1 MMYPEY
7 LGLVGDQAA
16 AYPLSIKRQQPI
28 KVLRVVFLAIL
39 CLLATPCAGVA
50 QQPKKPPWVCFL
62 TFDPGTLRTR
72 SPRFDGF
79 FEGLQELGYVHGNN
93 INISYLSA
101 DNNGDRFPTLIDECL
116 SLKPDVIAVTTTPA
130 AHLLKK
136 ATRTI
141 PIVMVALGD
150 SLGTGLVDSLSRPSE
165 NITGMSLMVPELAVK
180 RLELLKELV
189 PGISRVLVLS
199 FLADPIA
206 PIQVKALEGA
216 APSLGVTLLVQDIR
230 TADDIPATFEAASR
244 AHAEGALITEESMF
258 IVHRARVTELAAR
271 HKLPAVYPFLLPVT
285 DAGGLMAYTVKAPA
299 LHRNAA
305 AYVDRVLKGAKVADL
320 PVQQPTQFELVINL
334 KTVKALGLE
343 VPPTLLARADEV
355 IE

>member
-1 MMYPEY
+1 M
-7 LGLVGDQAA
+7 LGVA
-16 AYPLSIKRQQPI
+16 
-28 KVLRVVFLAIL
+28 FLAIL
-39 CLLATPCAGVA
+39 ALLATPYAGEA
-50 QQPKKPPWVCFL
+50 QQSKRIPQLCFL
-62 TFDPGTLRTR
+62 TFDPGTLQTR

-79 FEGLQELGYVHGNN
+79 FHGLQDLGYVHGRN

-101 DNNGDRFPTLIDECL
+101 DNNGDRFPALIDECL

-136 ATRTI
+136 ATRTV

-150 SLGTGLVDSLSRPSE
+150 PLGTGLVDSLSRPAE
-165 NITGMSLMVPELAVK
+165 NITGMSLMVPQLAVK

-206 PIQVKALEGA
+206 PIQVKAMEGA
-216 APSLGVTLLVQDIR
+216 ARSLGVTLQVQDIR
-230 TADDIPATFEAASR
+230 TADDIPAAFAAASR
-244 AHAEGALITEESMF
+244 AGAQGALITEESMF
-258 IVHRARVTELAAR
+258 IVHRARVTEFAAR

-285 DAGGLMAYTVKAPA
+285 DANGLMAYTVKASE

-305 AYVDRVLKGAKVADL
+305 AYVDRILKGARVSDL
-320 PVQQPTQFELVINL
+320 PVQQPTQFEFVINL
-334 KTVKALGLE
+334 KTAKALGLT
-343 VPPTLLARADEV
+343 VAAPLRLRATQL

>member
-1 MMYPEY
+1 MMNRRAF
-7 LGLVGDQAA
+7 LGTVAGSLFAA
-16 AYPLSIKRQQPI
+16 
-28 KVLRVVFLAIL
+28 
-39 CLLATPCAGVA
+39 LLAAPCAGEA
-50 QQPKKPPWVCFL
+50 QQSKEIPRLCFL
-62 TFDPGTLRTR
+62 TFDPGTLQTR

-79 FEGLQELGYVHGNN
+79 FQGLRDMGYVHGRN

-116 SLKPDVIAVTTTPA
+116 NLKPDVIAVTTTPA

-136 ATRTI
+136 ATRTV

-150 SLGTGLVDSLSRPSE
+150 PLGTGLVDSLSRPSE
-165 NITGMSLMVPELAVK
+165 NITGMSLMVPQLAVK

-206 PIQVKALEGA
+206 PIQVKAMEGA
-216 APSLGVTLLVQDIR
+216 ARSLGVTLQVQDIR
-230 TADDIPATFEAASR
+230 TADDIPAAFAVASR
-244 AHAEGALITEESMF
+244 TRAQGALITEESMF
-258 IVHRARVTELAAR
+258 IVHRARVTELAAQ

-285 DAGGLMAYTVKAPA
+285 DANGLMAYTVKAPE

-305 AYVDRVLKGAKVADL
+305 TYVDRILKGAKIVDL
-320 PVQQPTQFELVINL
+320 PVQQPTKFELVINL
-334 KTVKALGLE
+334 KTAKALGLTI
-343 VPPTLLARADEV
+343 PPSLLQRADQV